1 MVLCICLA
9 LEDSLPLLPL
19 LLTCEH
25 CHHRSPSLLSPLGW
39 ITGGT
44 VDPAFRLTRRRFG
57 AWQGGREVW
66 RSWDLSQLQHEFGA
80 PIPAL
85 RTGCARSD
93 LPQCRVHPCVTA
105 LTTPHA
111 ACLCLPHMCVGGI
124 TPNLEKDRV
133 IGPVLS
139 SLAHLE
145 TKSRHWA

>member
-1 MVLCICLA
+1 MNIVTIV
-9 LEDSLPLLPL
+9 LPLCSAPWDGSLEGQSTQL
-19 LLTCEH
+19 LDS
-25 CHHRSPSLLSPLGW
+25 RGGGLG
-39 ITGGT
+39 
-44 VDPAFRLTRRRFG
+44 L
-57 AWQGGREVW
+57 WQGGREVW

-93 LPQCRVHPCVTA
+93 LPQCRVHPCVTV